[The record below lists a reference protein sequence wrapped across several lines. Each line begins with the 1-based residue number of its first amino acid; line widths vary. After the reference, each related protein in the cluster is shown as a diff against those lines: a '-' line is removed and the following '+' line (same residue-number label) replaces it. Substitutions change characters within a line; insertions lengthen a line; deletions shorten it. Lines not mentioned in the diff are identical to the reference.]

1 MPADPGSGDDPAVD
15 LEFDLEFDLGV
26 AAGALATF
34 VQFSSTF
41 CMPCRATRRVLE
53 RVVATADGV
62 AHVEVD
68 VADHLALGE
77 RLGITSTPTVLV
89 LDAGGVERSRATGV
103 PTLAQARAA
112 VVAVSGR

>member
-1 MPADPGSGDDPAVD
+1 MLAEPDAWLHPALD
-15 LEFDLEFDLGV
+15 LDLL
-26 AAGALATF
+26 AAARVTF

-41 CMPCRATRRVLE
+41 CAPCRTTRRVLE
-53 RVVATADGV
+53 RVVATTDGV
-62 AHVEVD
+62 AHVEMD

-89 LDAGGVERSRATGV
+89 LDADGVERSRASGI

-112 VVAVSGR
+112 LEAVSGR